1 MVKQRWIN
9 VALVVSLALNLLV
22 AGAFLGRW
30 LKGHSDHR
38 GPLSW
43 ATKTLDTNTRE
54 RLRPILEENRA
65 ATREL
70 RRHIRIASEEV
81 RDAIRAEPFDEA
93 RLAKALVNLRA
104 VSGQYQ
110 EVVHTVALKTLA
122 TITAEERERVGAL
135 LLRPAPP
142 RGERHDRR

>member
-38 GPLSW
+38 GPLAW

-122 TITAEERERVGAL
+122 TLTADERGRIGAL

-142 RGERHDRR
+142 GGRRQ